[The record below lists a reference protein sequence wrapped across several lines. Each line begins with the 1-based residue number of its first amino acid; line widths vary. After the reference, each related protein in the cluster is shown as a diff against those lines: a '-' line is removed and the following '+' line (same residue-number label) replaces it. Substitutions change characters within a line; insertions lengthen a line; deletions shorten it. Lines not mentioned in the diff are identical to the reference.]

1 MSRTRMKSLKAINTE
16 INKVRQMLE
25 ATEKKHDRLV
35 NLLTQLHKEKE
46 AAEANELYL
55 ALKKSKKS
63 FEEVMTFLG
72 R

>member
-1 MSRTRMKSLKAINTE
+1 MTRMKSLKTINRE
-16 INKVRQMLE
+16 ILKTRELLE
-25 ATEKKHDRLV
+25 ITEKRREELV
-35 NLLTQLHKEKE
+35 KQLEQLHREKE
-46 AAEANELYL
+46 VAEANALYV